1 MAELVVSME
10 QRMAVA
16 FAACGD
22 GPVNVTAFCAEHG
35 ISRQTFYVYRR
46 RFQAEGL
53 QGLLPRSR
61 RPARSPSSTSEP
73 TVQAV
78 LAVHDRLRE
87 QGWDAGARS
96 VRDRMLGEGLLAA
109 PSDRTIHRILTV
121 QGRVKASPKKR
132 RRDSYRRFEATAP
145 NGMWQLDGTKRALA
159 DGTVV
164 CVLRVIDDHSRMLLA
179 TRVAPSENMADTW
192 ALLQEAMTRH
202 GRPAMLL
209 HDGSIA
215 FSGVRQ
221 GRGQVTDLQ
230 WQLRR
235 LRIHQVVSSPY
246 HPQTCGKKERDWQP
260 LHRWLDAHPTAASI
274 AELQRLVDAYDA
286 VFNTERTHQGIG
298 RVTPQHRYRAT
309 AKAEPAP
316 TQDLPPLTF
325 HGEAVAGRTGRVGL
339 GPGGYS
345 ITLGHA
351 WTGATLTVL
360 RHDLDAVI
368 FHGPHLIRQIRI
380 NPQVKIQPSGLT
392 PGRPPRN
399 AVPSAMS

>member
-1 MAELVVSME
+1 
-10 QRMAVA
+10 MAVA
-16 FAACGD
+16 FAACAE
-22 GPVNVTAFCAEHG
+22 GPVNVTAFCAEHE

-53 QGLLPRSR
+53 AGLLPRSR
-61 RPARSPSSTSEP
+61 RPARSPAKTTAE
-73 TVQAV
+73 VAEAV
-78 LAVHDRLRE
+78 VAVHDELLE

-96 VRDRMLGEGLLAA
+96 VRDRMIGQGWSA
-109 PSDRTIHRILTV
+109 PADRTIHRILLAH
-121 QGRVKASPKKR
+121 GRVKASPTKR

-164 CVLRVIDDHSRMLLA
+164 CILRVIDDHSRLLLA

-192 ALLQEAMTRH
+192 ALLQDAMDRH

-215 FSGVRQ
+215 FSGVRP
-221 GRGQVTDLQ
+221 GRGQVTELQ

-235 LRIHQVVSSPY
+235 LGVHQIVSSPH

-260 LHRWLDAHPTAASI
+260 LHRWLDAHPDATSI
-274 AELQRLVDAYDA
+274 AELQHLVDAYDV
-286 VFNTERTHQGIG
+286 VFNTQRPHQGIG
-298 RVTPQHRYRAT
+298 RVTPDHRYQAT
-309 AKAEPAP
+309 AKAGPGSTE
-316 TQDLPPLTF
+316 DLPPLTF
-325 HGEAVAGRTGRVGL
+325 HGDVVAGRTGRVSL

-345 ITLGHA
+345 ITLGHD
-351 WTGATLTVL
+351 WVGTTLTVL

-368 FHGPHLIRQIRI
+368 FHGPHLIRRIRI
-380 NPQVKIQPSGLT
+380 NPDTKIQPSGLPT
-392 PGRPPRN
+392 GRPPRSPL
-399 AVPSAMS
+399 PSAMS

>member
-16 FAACGD
+16 FAACAD
-22 GPVNVTAFCAEHG
+22 GPVNVTAFCAEQG

-46 RFQAEGL
+46 RFRAEGI

-61 RPARSPSSTSEP
+61 RPTRSPSMTAE
-73 TVQAV
+73 AV
-78 LAVHDRLRE
+78 AERVVEVHDRLLE

-96 VRDRMLGEGLLAA
+96 VRDRMLGQGLAA
-109 PSDRTIHRILTV
+109 PSDRTIHRILAGH
-121 QGRVKASPKKR
+121 GRVKTSPRKR
-132 RRDSYRRFEATAP
+132 RRDSYRRFEAAAP
-145 NGMWQLDGTKRALA
+145 NGMWQLDGTKRSLA

-164 CVLRVIDDHSRMLLA
+164 CILRVIDDHSRLLLA
-179 TRVAPSENMADTW
+179 TRVAPTENMADSW
-192 ALLQEAMTRH
+192 ALLETAMTRH
-202 GRPAMLL
+202 GRPAVLL

-235 LRIHQVVSSPY
+235 LGVHQVVSSPH

-260 LHRWLDAHPTAASI
+260 LHRWLDAHPAPDSI
-274 AELQRLVDAYDA
+274 ADLQRLVDTYDV
-286 VFNTERTHQGIG
+286 VFNTERPHQGIG
-298 RVTPQHRYRAT
+298 RVTPAQRYQAT
-309 AKAEPAP
+309 AKADP
-316 TQDLPPLTF
+316 TKDLPPLTF
-325 HGEAVAGRTGRVGL
+325 QGEVIAGRTGRVPL

-351 WTGATLTVL
+351 WVGATLTVL

-368 FHGPHLIRQIRI
+368 FHGPHLIRRIRI
-380 NPQVKIQPSGLT
+380 NPDTKIQPSGLT
-392 PGRPPRN
+392 PGRPPRS

>member
-16 FAACGD
+16 FAACAG

-46 RFQAEGL
+46 RFRADGI

-61 RPARSPSSTSEP
+61 RPSRSPSKTAA
-73 TVQAV
+73 AV
-78 LAVHDRLRE
+78 AKSVVEVHDELLV

-96 VRDRMLGEGLLAA
+96 VRDRMLRQGLAA
-109 PSDRTIHRILTV
+109 PSDRTIHRILLAHE
-121 QGRVKASPKKR
+121 RVKPSPKKR
-132 RRDSYRRFEATAP
+132 RRDSYRRFEAAAP
-145 NGMWQLDGTKRALA
+145 NGMWQLDGTQHALA

-164 CVLRVIDDHSRMLLA
+164 CILRVIDDHSRMVLA

-192 ALLQEAMTRH
+192 ALLETAMTRH
-202 GRPAMLL
+202 GRPALLL

-221 GRGQVTDLQ
+221 RRGQVTDLQ

-235 LRIHQVVSSPY
+235 LGVHQIVSSPY

-260 LHRWLDAHPTAASI
+260 LHRWLDAHPAAASI
-274 AELQRLVDAYDA
+274 AELQQLVDAYDV
-286 VFNTERTHQGIG
+286 VFNTERPHQGIG
-298 RVTPQHRYRAT
+298 RVTPQQRYQST
-309 AKAEPAP
+309 AKAEPDA
-316 TQDLPPLTF
+316 TTPPPALTF
-325 HGEAVAGRTGRVGL
+325 QGEAIGGRTGRVGL

-345 ITLGHA
+345 VNLGHA
-351 WTGATLTVL
+351 WVGATLTVL

-368 FHGPHLIRQIRI
+368 FHGHELIRRIRI
-380 NPQVKIQPSGLT
+380 DPDIKNQPSGLPT
-392 PGRPPRN
+392 GRPPRT

>member
-1 MAELVVSME
+1 MAELVVSMD

-16 FAACGD
+16 FAACAT

-46 RFQAEGL
+46 RFLAEGV

-61 RPARSPSSTSEP
+61 RARRSPSATTQPMAER
-73 TVQAV
+73 VVAM
-78 LAVHDRLRE
+78 HDRLRA

-96 VRDRMLGEGLLAA
+96 VRDRMLGEGLPT
-109 PSDRTIHRILTV
+109 PSDRTIHRILAGH
-121 QGRVKASPKKR
+121 GRVKTSPRKR

-164 CVLRVIDDHSRMLLA
+164 CILRVIDDHSRMVLS

-192 ALLQEAMTRH
+192 ALLETAMARH
-202 GRPAMLL
+202 GRPALLL
-209 HDGSIA
+209 HDGSVA

-221 GRGQVTDLQ
+221 SRSPVTDLQ
-230 WQLRR
+230 WR
-235 LRIHQVVSSPY
+235 LRHLGVHQIVSSPY

-260 LHRWLDAHPTAASI
+260 LHRWLDAHPAAATI
-274 AELQRLVDAYDA
+274 AELQRLVDAYDV
-286 VFNTERTHQGIG
+286 VFNTERPHQGIG
-298 RVTPQHRYRAT
+298 RVTPQHRYQAT
-309 AKAEPAP
+309 AKAASAP
-316 TQDLPPLTF
+316 PEQLPPLTF
-325 HGEAVAGRTGRVGL
+325 HRDVTAGRTGRVSL

-351 WTGATLTVL
+351 WVGATLTVL

-368 FHGPHLIRQIRI
+368 FHGTDLIRRVRI
-380 NPQVKIQPSGLT
+380 NPQTKNQPSGL
-392 PGRPPRN
+392 PVGRPPRRP
-399 AVPSAMS
+399 VPSAMS

>member
-1 MAELVVSME
+1 MVELVVSME

-16 FAACGD
+16 FAACAD
-22 GPVNVTAFCAEHG
+22 GPVNVTAFCAEQG

-46 RFQAEGL
+46 RFQAEGI

-61 RPARSPSSTSEP
+61 RPTRSPSMTSEA
-73 TVQAV
+73 VVAAV
-78 LAVHDRLRE
+78 LEVHDQLHD

-96 VRDRMLGEGLLAA
+96 VRDRIARQGLAA
-109 PSDRTIHRILTV
+109 PSDRTIHRILAGH
-121 QGRVKASPKKR
+121 GRVKTSPKKR

-164 CVLRVIDDHSRMLLA
+164 CILRVIDDHSRMLLA

-192 ALLQEAMTRH
+192 ALLESAMTRH
-202 GRPAMLL
+202 GRPALLL

-235 LRIHQVVSSPY
+235 LGVHQVVSSPH

-260 LHRWLDAHPTAASI
+260 LHRWLDAHPDAATI
-274 AELQRLVDAYDA
+274 ADLQRLVDTYDV
-286 VFNTERTHQGIG
+286 VFNTERPHQGIG
-298 RVTPQHRYRAT
+298 RVTPAQRYQAT
-309 AKAEPAP
+309 AKAQPDP
-316 TQDLPPLTF
+316 TQDLPALTF
-325 HGEAVAGRTGRVGL
+325 QGEITAGRTGRVGL

-345 ITLGHA
+345 ITLGHT
-351 WTGATLTVL
+351 WVGATLTVL

-368 FHGPHLIRQIRI
+368 FHGPDLIRRIRI

-392 PGRPPRN
+392 PGRPPPS

>member
-61 RPARSPSSTSEP
+61 RPARMPSRTTP
-73 TVQAV
+73 AMAV
-78 LAVHDRLRE
+78 SVVAVHDELAG

-96 VRDRMLGEGLLAA
+96 VRDRMLRRGLPA
-109 PSDRTIHRILTV
+109 PSDRTIHRILV
-121 QGRVKASPKKR
+121 EHGRVKASPKKR
-132 RRDSYRRFEATAP
+132 RRDSYRRFEAAAP
-145 NGMWQLDGTKRALA
+145 NGMWQLDGTKRVLA

-164 CVLRVIDDHSRMLLA
+164 CILRVIDDHSRMLLA

-192 ALLQEAMTRH
+192 ALLEIAMDRH

-235 LRIHQVVSSPY
+235 LGIHQIVSSPH

-260 LHRWLDAHPTAASI
+260 LHR
-274 AELQRLVDAYDA
+274 LVDTYDA
-286 VFNTERTHQGIG
+286 VFNTERPHQGIG
-298 RVTPQHRYRAT
+298 RVTPEQRYRAT
-309 AKAEPAP
+309 AKAEPDP
-316 TQDLPPLTF
+316 TQALPSLTF
-325 HGEAVAGRTGRVGL
+325 QGDAVAGRTGRVGL

-351 WTGATLTVL
+351 WAGATLTVL

-368 FHGPHLIRQIRI
+368 FHGTDLIRRIRI
-380 NPQVKIQPSGLT
+380 DPDTKIQPSGLT
-392 PGRPPRN
+392 SGRPPHS

>member
-16 FAACGD
+16 FAACAQ

-46 RFQAEGL
+46 RFQAEGIA
-53 QGLLPRSR
+53 GLLPRSR
-61 RPARSPSSTSEP
+61 RPERTPSATTEP
-73 TVQAV
+73 MVERV
-78 LAVHDRLRE
+78 VAVHDRLRE

-96 VRDRMLGEGLLAA
+96 VRDRLLHEGVVA
-109 PSDRTIHRILTV
+109 PGDRTIHRILAAH
-121 QGRVKASPKKR
+121 GRVKASPNKR

-164 CVLRVIDDHSRMLLA
+164 CILRVLDDHSRLLLA

-192 ALLQEAMTRH
+192 ALLEGAMARH

-221 GRGQVTDLQ
+221 SRSPVTDLQ
-230 WQLRR
+230 WRLRR
-235 LRIHQVVSSPY
+235 LGVHQIVSSPY

-260 LHRWLDAHPTAASI
+260 LHRWLDAHPAAASI
-274 AELQRLVDAYDA
+274 ADLQRLVDAYDV
-286 VFNTERTHQGIG
+286 VFNTERRHQGIG
-298 RVTPQHRYRAT
+298 RVTPAQRYQAT
-309 AKAEPAP
+309 AKAAAAP
-316 TQDLPPLTF
+316 PDQLPPLTF
-325 HGEAVAGRTGRVGL
+325 HGDVTAGRTGRVPL

-351 WTGATLTVL
+351 WVGATLTVL

-368 FHGPHLIRQIRI
+368 FHGPDLIRRIRI
-380 NPQVKIQPSGLT
+380 NPHTKTQPSGLT
-392 PGRPPRN
+392 PGRPPHAR
-399 AVPSAMS
+399 VPSAMS

>member
-16 FAACGD
+16 FAACAD

-61 RPARSPSSTSEP
+61 RPARSPSRTAA
-73 TVQAV
+73 AV
-78 LAVHDRLRE
+78 AEAVVAVHDELLG

-96 VRDRMLGEGLLAA
+96 VRDRMLRQGLAA
-109 PSDRTIHRILTV
+109 PSDRTIHRILIAHE
-121 QGRVKASPKKR
+121 RVKASPKKR
-132 RRDSYRRFEATAP
+132 RRDSYRRFEAAAP

-164 CVLRVIDDHSRMLLA
+164 CILRVIDDHSRLLLA
-179 TRVAPSENMADTW
+179 TRAAPSENMADTW
-192 ALLQEAMTRH
+192 ALLQTAMDRH

-215 FSGVRQ
+215 FSGVRH
-221 GRGQVTDLQ
+221 GRNAVTDLQ

-235 LRIHQVVSSPY
+235 LGIHQVVSSPY

-260 LHRWLDAHPTAASI
+260 LHRWLDAHPAAASI
-274 AELQRLVDAYDA
+274 AELQRLVDTYDA
-286 VFNTERTHQGIG
+286 VFNTQRPHQGIG
-298 RVTPQHRYRAT
+298 RVTPEQRYHAT
-309 AKAEPAP
+309 AKAQPDP
-316 TQDLPPLTF
+316 TQQLPPLTF
-325 HGEAVAGRTGRVGL
+325 QGEVIAGRTGRIGL

-351 WTGATLTVL
+351 WVGATLTVL

-368 FHGPHLIRQIRI
+368 FHGPDLIRRVRI
-380 NPQVKIQPSGLT
+380 NPDTKIQPSGLT
-392 PGRPPRN
+392 PGRPPRT

>member
-46 RFQAEGL
+46 RFQAEGI

-61 RPARSPSSTSEP
+61 RPVRSPSRT
-73 TVQAV
+73 TQAMAASV
-78 LAVHDRLRE
+78 VAVHDELRE

-96 VRDRMLGEGLLAA
+96 VRDRMLRQGLSA
-109 PSDRTIHRILTV
+109 PSDRTIHRILV
-121 QGRVKASPKKR
+121 EHGRVKASPKKR
-132 RRDSYRRFEATAP
+132 RRDSYRRFEAAAP

-159 DGTVV
+159 DGVVV
-164 CVLRVIDDHSRMLLA
+164 CILRVIDDHSRLLLA

-192 ALLQEAMTRH
+192 ALLQNAMTRH
-202 GRPAMLL
+202 GRPALLL
-209 HDGSIA
+209 HDGSVA

-235 LRIHQVVSSPY
+235 LGVHQVVSSPH

-260 LHRWLDAHPTAASI
+260 LHRWLDAHPDPATI
-274 AELQRLVDAYDA
+274 ADLQRLVDAYDA
-286 VFNTERTHQGIG
+286 VFNTERAHQGIG
-298 RVTPQHRYRAT
+298 RVTPAQRYQGT
-309 AKAEPAP
+309 AKAEPGAAEE
-316 TQDLPPLTF
+316 LPPLTF
-325 HGEAVAGRTGRVGL
+325 HGEVTAGRTGRVPL

-351 WTGATLTVL
+351 WVGATLTVL

-368 FHGPHLIRQIRI
+368 FHGSHLIRRVRI

-392 PGRPPRN
+392 PGRPPRT

>member
-61 RPARSPSSTSEP
+61 RPARMPSRTTP
-73 TVQAV
+73 AMAV
-78 LAVHDRLRE
+78 SVVAVHDELAG

-96 VRDRMLGEGLLAA
+96 VRDRMLRRGLPA
-109 PSDRTIHRILTV
+109 PSDRTIHRVLV
-121 QGRVKASPKKR
+121 AHGRVKASPKKR
-132 RRDSYRRFEATAP
+132 RRDSYRRFEAAAP
-145 NGMWQLDGTKRALA
+145 NGMWQLDGTKRVLA

-164 CVLRVIDDHSRMLLA
+164 CILRVIDDHSRMLLA

-192 ALLQEAMTRH
+192 ALLEIAMDRH

-221 GRGQVTDLQ
+221 RRGQVTDLQ

-235 LRIHQVVSSPY
+235 LGIHQIVSSPH

-260 LHRWLDAHPTAASI
+260 LHRWLDAHPATATI
-274 AELQRLVDAYDA
+274 AELQRLVDTYDA
-286 VFNTERTHQGIG
+286 VFNTERPHQGIG
-298 RVTPQHRYRAT
+298 RVTPVQRYQGT
-309 AKAEPAP
+309 AKVQPGPA
-316 TQDLPPLTF
+316 QELPPLTF

-351 WTGATLTVL
+351 WAGATLTVL

-368 FHGPHLIRQIRI
+368 FHGTDLIRRIRI
-380 NPQVKIQPSGLT
+380 DPDTRIQPSGLT
-392 PGRPPRN
+392 PGRPPHS